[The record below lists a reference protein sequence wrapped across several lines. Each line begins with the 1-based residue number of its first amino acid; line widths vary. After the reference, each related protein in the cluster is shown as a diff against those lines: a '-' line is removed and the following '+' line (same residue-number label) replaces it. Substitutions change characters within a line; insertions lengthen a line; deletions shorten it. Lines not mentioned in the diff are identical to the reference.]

1 MKVELIAAG
10 KVVLLVIA
18 ALLPIVNP
26 LSSAPIFLAMTAWC
40 SAEMRRTLAKR
51 IAVSGFVLLLASIF
65 IGSHILAFFGISLPV
80 VQVGGGLLVAAA
92 GWRLLD
98 SREEQLVTADATP
111 SDPNEIIRRAFY
123 PLTLPL
129 TVGPGSISIAITLG
143 ANTMRTDLAL
153 WALTMAVVIAIALIG
168 FAIYFCYRFADNMT
182 RLLGSNGTSIFLR
195 LSSFIL
201 LCIGV
206 QILWNGASSLL
217 GSLVQTAHR

>member
-1 MKVELIAAG
+1 MVAELIAAS
-10 KVVLLVIA
+10 KVVVLVIA

-26 LSSAPIFLAMTAWC
+26 LSSAPLFLAMTAWC
-40 SAEMRRTLAKR
+40 SAEMRHSLAKR

-65 IGSHILAFFGISLPV
+65 VGSHILAFFGISLPV

-98 SREEQLVTADATP
+98 PREDELATENAAP
-111 SDPNEIIRRAFY
+111 SDPNEIMRRAFY

-129 TVGPGSISIAITLG
+129 TVGPGSISIAIALG
-143 ANTMRTDLAL
+143 ANTMRTHLAL
-153 WALTMAVVIAIALIG
+153 WASAMAVVIAIALIG
-168 FAIYFCYRFADNMT
+168 FSIYFCYRYADNMV
-182 RLLGSNGTSIFLR
+182 RLLGNNGTNIFLR

-206 QILWNGASSLL
+206 QILWNGASTLLSSLIH
-217 GSLVQTAHR
+217 GAQR